1 MRILELVISLTF
13 IYLLYSLLGTI
24 VQEFV
29 AQLLGLRAR
38 MLLKAISRML
48 DKVKTKDSFKDWIL
62 SPFTETEKFFKPFS
76 GKPTARK
83 FFNQPSI
90 KFLGEN
96 SLFSRPSYI
105 SADNFSTTL
114 IRMLRG
120 PGFDGTKP
128 PMMLIKSALD
138 SNTLHLDHETLGYLK
153 CLYVESSDDIGRFK
167 SNIEQ
172 WFNETMERST
182 GWYKR
187 QTRFILFIIGFVLAV
202 IFNIDT
208 IEITSRLSKDDGL
221 RNQIVRMA
229 EGFNDSVKVSKS
241 DFYQNLAVHLTHDS
255 TVNDTGTVALKYE
268 MIKVLARNN
277 DSVMNLMGLGWKEKC
292 GPPKKC
298 LFKCMETSCHYALPQ
313 KSPWQAFLGWLITA
327 LAISLGSSFWYD
339 LLNKLLKLRSTA
351 GVTQPEK
358 KENPSSPSENT
369 IDPRLRKG

>member
-1 MRILELVISLTF
+1 M
-13 IYLLYSLLGTI
+13 
-24 VQEFV
+24 
-29 AQLLGLRAR
+29 
-38 MLLKAISRML
+38 K
-48 DKVKTKDSFKDWIL
+48 
-62 SPFTETEKFFKPFS
+62 KFFKPFS
-76 GKPTARK
+76 GRPTSRK

-96 SLFSRPSYI
+96 SLFSKPSYL

-120 PGFDGTKP
+120 QGFDGSKP
-128 PMMLIKSALD
+128 PMLLIKSTLESNALNMD
-138 SNTLHLDHETLGYLK
+138 QETLGYLK
-153 CLYVESSDDIGRFK
+153 CLYVESSDDVGRFK
-167 SNIEQ
+167 SNVEQ

-187 QTRFILFIIGFVLAV
+187 QTRFILFTIGFVMAV

-208 IEITSRLSKDDGL
+208 IEITSKLSKDDDL

-229 EGFNDSVKVSKS
+229 EGFNDSVKVPKS
-241 DFYQNLAVHLTHDS
+241 DFYQNIAMHLTHDS
-255 TVNDTGTVALKYE
+255 TVRDTGTVSLKYE
-268 MIKVLARNN
+268 MIKVLASRN

-292 GPPKKC
+292 GKPQKC
-298 LFKCMETSCHYALPQ
+298 MFKCMETACSYSLPQ
-313 KSPWQAFLGWLITA
+313 KSPWQAILGWLITA

-351 GVTQPEK
+351 GVAQPEK
-358 KENPSSPSENT
+358 KESPSAPSENT